1 RVVLPFL
8 DVLLE
13 LFAHLLHAR
22 LQLFMHLLEALAHL
36 LHGFAHF
43 FGQLGG
49 YFIFTPAADAD
60 SYAVFLDVFPVALFV
75 RFLGLL
81 AQALDQ
87 LAYFGGQH
95 LVQFFGFVG
104 LFLSFAFL
112 YFLNDGGAVLLDNPH
127 LTAVGQCLDF
137 LGQQRRRN
145 EQRQQ
150 GGNDG

>member
-1 RVVLPFL
+1 LAFGLFLRGFRCGFLGVAALADAHDLDLHRRAAVRRGLLVFLDFGVRVVLPFL

-81 AQALDQ
+81 AQAL
-87 LAYFGGQH
+87 
-95 LVQFFGFVG
+95 
-104 LFLSFAFL
+104 
-112 YFLNDGGAVLLDNPH
+112 
-127 LTAVGQCLDF
+127 
-137 LGQQRRRN
+137 
-145 EQRQQ
+145 
-150 GGNDG
+150 